1 MLYPGE
7 RNAMNHR
14 LSQVAVLFS
23 FASLMATFGYAE
35 TLQFGSR
42 SLDIP
47 NPEGFE
53 PLAAVSPR
61 YMQAAQAYLP
71 ATNRLVE
78 AYAVPTDAKALAQ
91 GQPATLARYFQMQ
104 VPRKAEGV
112 AVSAAEFADASKEV
126 EGSFEQTLK
135 NSQPLATQLT
145 DQGNAEVKRLTA
157 SDPKI
162 ALSGIG
168 YLGTFRREPWGL
180 FFTIKSGLTAED
192 GTNQVIV
199 CGGAL
204 VLVNYQLL
212 FLYSYS
218 RYHDESD
225 RRWVEQATSAWADA
239 ARAANPDDPKVAA
252 TASHGK
258 GKNVRM
264 VELLGAIFFAL
275 FAIGF
280 LLRQRKR

>member
-1 MLYPGE
+1 
-7 RNAMNHR
+7 MNHR
-14 LSQVAVLFS
+14 SSHVAILFS
-23 FASLMATFGYAE
+23 FVSLMATLVHAE

-42 SLDIP
+42 SLNIP

-53 PLAAVSPR
+53 PLATVSPR
-61 YMQAAQAYLP
+61 YIQAAQAYLP

-78 AYAVPTDAKALAQ
+78 AYASPADTKALAQ
-91 GQPATLARYFQMQ
+91 GQPTSLARYFQMQ
-104 VPRKAEGV
+104 TSRKAEGV
-112 AVSAAEFADASKEV
+112 AVSAAEFAEASKEV

-135 NSQPLATQLT
+135 DSQPLATQLT
-145 DQGNAEVKRLTA
+145 DQGNAEVKRLTS

-168 YLGTFRREPWGL
+168 YLGAFRREPWGL

-192 GTNQVIV
+192 GTNQVMV

-212 FLYSYS
+212 FMYSYS
-218 RYHDESD
+218 QYRDESD

-258 GKNVRM
+258 GSNVRM
-264 VELLGAIFFAL
+264 VETIGAILLGL
-275 FAIGF
+275 FSIGF
-280 LLRQRKR
+280 LLRKRSR